1 MAQQKESLYKNLPTV
16 NVAETQPYWDGCKR
30 HELLIQRCKK
40 CSSFQ
45 FYPRGFCGECYS
57 MDLDWVKSSGRGT
70 VWSFTVTKRNRD
82 PLFAHMV
89 PYVLAYVELE
99 EGVKMM
105 TNVVEC
111 DPESVRIGMPVEVV
125 FEDVNEQV
133 TIPLFKPLAQ

>member
-1 MAQQKESLYKNLPTV
+1 
-16 NVAETQPYWDGCKR
+16 
-30 HELLIQRCKK
+30 
-40 CSSFQ
+40 
-45 FYPRGFCGECYS
+45 